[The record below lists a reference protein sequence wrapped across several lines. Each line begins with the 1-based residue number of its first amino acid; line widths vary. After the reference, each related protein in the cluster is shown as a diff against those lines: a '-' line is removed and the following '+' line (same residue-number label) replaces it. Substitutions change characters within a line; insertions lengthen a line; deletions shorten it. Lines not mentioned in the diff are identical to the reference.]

1 MDEKKKLKNNGQK
14 SIKLEG
20 SDISKQRIFIATQ
33 TFPPR
38 IGGMEY
44 TMRSLARNF
53 AHTGFDVT
61 VLPNHVYREPESFRV
76 INIRLIKP
84 LRIIVKRFII
94 KLMLKDD
101 DIVVCDSWKSINV
114 VTRRFKGRLI
124 VLAHGHEYLK
134 DPRHNKRIKSALGRA
149 TLVVAN
155 SEFTAD
161 LIKDR
166 YHFSEQKIKIIPP
179 TYMLNEISP
188 PRKTSKK
195 NGDIR
200 LISICRLDRHK
211 GLREAVQAISNAKEL
226 NTDWRWD
233 IIGNGDEEKPLKQLV
248 KDLQL
253 EKNIKFFHSVGDA
266 EKISFLEQADLFVM
280 PSYQTTEGVE
290 GFGISYMEAAQYGVP
305 AIAGN
310 SAGSVSAVIDGQTGW
325 CVDAQNGS
333 QLQNALTAAINS
345 QEERLRRGSA
355 AYQRFVA
362 NFSGPQVSKTFI
374 ENMVKEKHV

>member
-1 MDEKKKLKNNGQK
+1 MIFRNNASLLQRKLF
-14 SIKLEG
+14 
-20 SDISKQRIFIATQ
+20 RHV
-33 TFPPR
+33 
-38 IGGMEY
+38 
-44 TMRSLARNF
+44 LAEWNIRC
-53 AHTGFDVT
+53 AAWLTILRTGFDVT

-84 LRIIVKRFII
+84 LRIIMKRFII

-134 DPRHNKRIKSALGRA
+134 DPRHKRRIKSALGRA

-345 QEERLRRGSA
+345 QEERLRRGAA